1 VSPHSPN
8 DPSADDAA
16 RDTRRGRRR
25 TRRTADR
32 LRRARA
38 AVGASLRDFVDSLAP
53 TPELIPLPV
62 RPGDG
67 TTRST
72 RGGGRR

>member
-1 VSPHSPN
+1 MSPHSPD
-8 DPSADDAA
+8 DPSADGGPRAL
-16 RDTRRGRRR
+16 RRGRRGL
-25 TRRTADR
+25 RRTTDR

-38 AVGASLRDFVDSLAP
+38 AVGAALRDFVDSLAP
-53 TPELIPLPV
+53 TPELIPIPV

-67 TTRST
+67 TARPT